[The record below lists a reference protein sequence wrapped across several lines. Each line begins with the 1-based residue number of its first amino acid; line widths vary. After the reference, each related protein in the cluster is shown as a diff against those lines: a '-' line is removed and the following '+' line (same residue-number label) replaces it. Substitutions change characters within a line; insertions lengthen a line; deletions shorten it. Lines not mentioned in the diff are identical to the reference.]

1 MEHCTAPGLLILRL
15 SLHLTHARA
24 RARAHVRD
32 LVSRDLSRCSSPSS
46 SPWSAVWQTH
56 RYDLKVQLCHEF
68 EFEFC
73 CACGHSEGME
83 GR

>member
-1 MEHCTAPGLLILRL
+1 MEHCTAPG
-15 SLHLTHARA
+15 LHLTHARA

-32 LVSRDLSRCSSPSS
+32 LVRRDLSRCSSPSS

-56 RYDLKVQLCHEF
+56 RYDLKAQLCHEF

-73 CACGHSEGME
+73 CAYECGHREGMD
-83 GR
+83 G